1 MSDRAPAEESPSDRA
16 GRWRHRFFQL
26 AMVLKG
32 VDGVLEILG
41 AALLLAFGPAG
52 VSGVARFLTQHEL
65 AEDPG
70 DAFAGLLVRHTQDIG
85 VATVH
90 FAAAY
95 LLFHGIVKIWLVSSL
110 IRERRW
116 VFPVA
121 LAFMGLFVV
130 YQLVRLHSHPS
141 GGLVFLTVLDVVIM
155 VLVWFEYRALAPA
168 PTDSRVL
175 GT

>member
-1 MSDRAPAEESPSDRA
+1 MSDRAPAEQSPSDKA
-16 GRWRHRFFQL
+16 NRWRHRFFQF

-32 VDGVLEILG
+32 IDGVLEIMG
-41 AALLLAFGPAG
+41 AVLLLVFGPAG

-70 DAFAGLLVRHTQDIG
+70 DILAGLLVRHTRDIG
-85 VATVH
+85 VGTVH

-95 LLFHGIVKIWLVSSL
+95 LLFHGLIKIWLVSSL

-121 LAFMGLFVV
+121 LVFMGLFVV
-130 YQLVRLHSHPS
+130 FQIVRLHDHPS
-141 GGLVFLTVLDVVIM
+141 GGLVLLTVADVVIM
-155 VLVWFEYRALAPA
+155 VLIWFEYRDLDPA
-168 PTDSRVL
+168 QTES
-175 GT
+175 

>member
-1 MSDRAPAEESPSDRA
+1 MSDRAPAEESPSGKA
-16 GRWRHRFFQL
+16 GRWRHRFFRI

-32 VDGVLEILG
+32 TDGVLEILG
-41 AALLLAFGPAG
+41 AVLLLVFGPAG
-52 VSGVARFLTQHEL
+52 VRGVARFLTQHEL

-70 DAFAGLLVRHTQDIG
+70 DVLAGLLVRHTQGIG
-85 VATVH
+85 VGTVH

-95 LLFHGIVKIWLVSSL
+95 LLFHGLVKVWLVSGL

-121 LAFMGLFVV
+121 LVFMGVFVV
-130 YQLVRLHSHPS
+130 YQIVRLHYHPS

-155 VLVWFEYRALAPA
+155 VLVWFEYRALEPA

-175 GT
+175 RT